1 MAMKKL
7 RSKSHGGLT
16 KRVRKTPSG
25 KLISK
30 RTNVAHRMI
39 KKPRERVLRAK
50 KKTVLSPA
58 HKKFLSVI

>member
-1 MAMKKL
+1 MAMKKF

-16 KRVRKTPSG
+16 KRVRKTLSG

-39 KKPRERVLRAK
+39 KKPRERVLELREK
-50 KKTVLSPA
+50 P
-58 HKKFLSVI
+58 FLAQLIKSFCQ

>member
-1 MAMKKL
+1 MAVKKFK
-7 RSKSHGGLT
+7 RKSHGGLT
-16 KRVRKTPSG
+16 KRVRKTPSD

-50 KKTVLSPA
+50 RKTVLSSA

>member
-1 MAMKKL
+1 MAVKKFK
-7 RSKSHGGLT
+7 RKSHGSLT
-16 KRVRKTPSG
+16 KRVRKTPSD

-50 KKTVLSPA
+50 RKTVLSSA